1 MYKLIMKYDCFYLLE
16 PAQKLYIRLFGR
28 KWKWLTQ
35 QQIKYPGIQD
45 NLSDVFMELVDKGF
59 LIRG

>member
-1 MYKLIMKYDCFYLLE
+1 MKYDCFYLLE